1 MFKTGLSFLLVVFLL
16 SACVEFSPHPP
27 YVSAGED
34 RYVEVNQ
41 TITLTGVATPHDD
54 KTVIANVYWLNDKGA
69 TLRETASFNYTP
81 TIVGTDVLTFKAEN
95 NWGISAVDSVNIIIV
110 AKSASN
116 KAPIAH
122 NKSVTIK
129 EDSPKNITLNA
140 TDMNNDVL
148 SYRKMT
154 NPQHGDISFN
164 GNIVTYTPTPNY
176 HGDDSF
182 TYVAKDATLDSNIAT
197 VFINI
202 TSDNDGPKADAGND
216 ASVLQGQTVVLNGSG
231 TDIET
236 ASNALD
242 YSWSPATN
250 LSQANIAKP
259 TFTANSIGSFTYTL
273 TVTDGNGATD
283 TDDVIIEVLDSATS
297 PKNVQTVP
305 GDKKV
310 TLTWDAVIGADRYH
324 ICMAT
329 ETIVNHINCTNYQG
343 GLTLLGPVGGGTSR
357 VVQSLTNGTKYFFT
371 IMAANGGGNMGI
383 ASAVV
388 NATPYLNQAPTA
400 NAGDDV
406 SIIEGLTTILQG
418 SGSDTETAST
428 DLIYSWSP
436 TTNLSQA
443 NIAKPTFTANS
454 IGSFTYTLTVTD
466 GNGATDTD
474 DVIIEV
480 LDSATSPK
488 NVQTVPGDKKV
499 TLTWDA
505 VIGADRYHICMATET
520 IVNHINCTN
529 YQGGLTL
536 LGPVG
541 GGTSRVVQ
549 SLTNGTKYFFTIMA
563 ANGGGNMGI
572 ASAVVNATPYL
583 NQAPTANA
591 GDDVSI
597 IEGLTT
603 ILQGSGSDTETA
615 STDLIYSW
623 SPTTDLSAAN
633 VAQPTFTAL
642 SVSTNTDINYTLTV
656 TDADGA
662 FATSKVTVSILNL
675 PAQPQNVQAAPSYEK
690 VTLSWDAVSDAT
702 KYDICLATETI
713 LNPAQCS
720 NYSDWTEIANISSNE
735 KIIKNLNSGTTYYF
749 VVVPKNANGRG
760 PTSAV
765 ASTSTLTPVSLNDTG
780 IALCGDYDASGMH
793 SNSDINCNATQDDNN
808 DPIPAG
814 QDGHFGRD
822 NTHNNDADGHAGFS
836 FTKIS
841 SSGTELAASAGSWSC
856 IKDNITNLIWE
867 VKTNNGLH
875 NTNDSY
881 AWYNTNTATNG
892 GNAGAPNAGSCTG
905 FDTND
910 TSTYCNTQ
918 ALVAR
923 VNQAGYC
930 GASDWRMP
938 TREELHSIADKS
950 QVNPVIDVDYFPN
963 TQSADYWSSMPAANN
978 YLNAW
983 GVSFSSGKDSLNAKI
998 GDYSI
1003 RLVRSGQ

>member
-242 YSWSPATN
+242 YSWSPA
-250 LSQANIAKP
+250 
-259 TFTANSIGSFTYTL
+259 
-273 TVTDGNGATD
+273 
-283 TDDVIIEVLDSATS
+283 
-297 PKNVQTVP
+297 
-305 GDKKV
+305 
-310 TLTWDAVIGADRYH
+310 
-324 ICMAT
+324 
-329 ETIVNHINCTNYQG
+329 
-343 GLTLLGPVGGGTSR
+343 
-357 VVQSLTNGTKYFFT
+357 
-371 IMAANGGGNMGI
+371 
-383 ASAVV
+383 
-388 NATPYLNQAPTA
+388 
-400 NAGDDV
+400 
-406 SIIEGLTTILQG
+406 
-418 SGSDTETAST
+418 
-428 DLIYSWSP
+428 
-436 TTNLSQA
+436 TNLSQA